1 MENNKKAEIKTD
13 LHAMNKMLMAQLPEL
28 EEKRKNELSKEIR
41 NLALAEDGAFKYLM
55 LLSNERK
62 DYTVFALRNK
72 NRLELADTLAKEV
85 MECLENR
92 GQIKEFDVK
101 KDANAIE
108 IWIDDAFYALFVFL
122 IAKWIIYNL
131 TMQGEPKVGIVV
143 VDKLQARGVLDV
155 VGGNREGALLV
166 VAHHR

>member
-13 LHAMNKMLMAQLPEL
+13 LHAINKMLMAQLPESG
-28 EEKRKNELSKEIR
+28 EKRKNELSKEIR

-101 KDANAIE
+101 KAANAIE
-108 IWIDDAFYALFVFL
+108 IWIDDAFYVLFVYDL
-122 IAKWIIYNL
+122 
-131 TMQGEPKVGIVV
+131 
-143 VDKLQARGVLDV
+143 GVI
-155 VGGNREGALLV
+155 EI
-166 VAHHR
+166 

>member
-101 KDANAIE
+101 KDTNAIE
-108 IWIDDAFYALFVFL
+108 IWIDDAFYALFVYDL
-122 IAKWIIYNL
+122 
-131 TMQGEPKVGIVV
+131 
-143 VDKLQARGVLDV
+143 GVI
-155 VGGNREGALLV
+155 EI
-166 VAHHR
+166 

>member
-72 NRLELADTLAKEV
+72 NRLELADALAKEV

-108 IWIDDAFYALFVFL
+108 IWIDDAFYALFVYDL
-122 IAKWIIYNL
+122 
-131 TMQGEPKVGIVV
+131 
-143 VDKLQARGVLDV
+143 GVI
-155 VGGNREGALLV
+155 EI
-166 VAHHR
+166 

>member
-13 LHAMNKMLMAQLPEL
+13 LHAMNKMLMAQLPESG
-28 EEKRKNELSKEIR
+28 EKRKNELSKEIR

-101 KDANAIE
+101 KAANAIE
-108 IWIDDAFYALFVFL
+108 IWIDDAFYVLFVYDL
-122 IAKWIIYNL
+122 
-131 TMQGEPKVGIVV
+131 
-143 VDKLQARGVLDV
+143 GVI
-155 VGGNREGALLV
+155 EI
-166 VAHHR
+166 

>member
-13 LHAMNKMLMAQLPEL
+13 LHAMNKMLMAQLPESG
-28 EEKRKNELSKEIR
+28 EKRKNELSKEIR

-101 KDANAIE
+101 KAANAIE
-108 IWIDDAFYALFVFL
+108 IWIDDTFYVLFVYDL
-122 IAKWIIYNL
+122 
-131 TMQGEPKVGIVV
+131 
-143 VDKLQARGVLDV
+143 GVI
-155 VGGNREGALLV
+155 EI
-166 VAHHR
+166 

>member
-28 EEKRKNELSKEIR
+28 EEKRKSELSKEIR

-101 KDANAIE
+101 RDANAIE
-108 IWIDDAFYALFVFL
+108 IWVDDAFYALFVYDL
-122 IAKWIIYNL
+122 
-131 TMQGEPKVGIVV
+131 
-143 VDKLQARGVLDV
+143 GVI
-155 VGGNREGALLV
+155 EI
-166 VAHHR
+166 

>member
-13 LHAMNKMLMAQLPEL
+13 LHAINKMLMAQLPEL

-108 IWIDDAFYALFVFL
+108 IWIDDAFYALFVYDL
-122 IAKWIIYNL
+122 
-131 TMQGEPKVGIVV
+131 
-143 VDKLQARGVLDV
+143 GVI
-155 VGGNREGALLV
+155 EI
-166 VAHHR
+166 

>member
-92 GQIKEFDVK
+92 GQIQEFAVK
-101 KDANAIE
+101 QDANAIE
-108 IWIDDAFYALFVFL
+108 IWIDDAFYALFVYDL
-122 IAKWIIYNL
+122 
-131 TMQGEPKVGIVV
+131 
-143 VDKLQARGVLDV
+143 GVI
-155 VGGNREGALLV
+155 EI
-166 VAHHR
+166 

>member
-62 DYTVFALRNK
+62 DYTVFSLRNK

-101 KDANAIE
+101 KDVNAIE
-108 IWIDDAFYALFVFL
+108 IWIDDTFYALFVYDL
-122 IAKWIIYNL
+122 
-131 TMQGEPKVGIVV
+131 
-143 VDKLQARGVLDV
+143 GVI
-155 VGGNREGALLV
+155 EI
-166 VAHHR
+166 

>member
-28 EEKRKNELSKEIR
+28 EEKRKNELSKEIH

-101 KDANAIE
+101 RDANAIE
-108 IWIDDAFYALFVFL
+108 IWIDDAFYALFVYDL
-122 IAKWIIYNL
+122 
-131 TMQGEPKVGIVV
+131 
-143 VDKLQARGVLDV
+143 GVI
-155 VGGNREGALLV
+155 EI
-166 VAHHR
+166 

>member
-1 MENNKKAEIKTD
+1 MESNKKTEIKTD

-28 EEKRKNELSKEIR
+28 AEKRKNELSKEIR
-41 NLALAEDGAFKYLM
+41 NLALVEDGAFKYLM

-72 NRLELADTLAKEV
+72 NRLELSDTLAKEV

-108 IWIDDAFYALFVFL
+108 IWIDDAFYALFVYDL
-122 IAKWIIYNL
+122 
-131 TMQGEPKVGIVV
+131 
-143 VDKLQARGVLDV
+143 GVI
-155 VGGNREGALLV
+155 EI
-166 VAHHR
+166 

>member
-1 MENNKKAEIKTD
+1 MESNKKTEIKTD
-13 LHAMNKMLMAQLPEL
+13 LHAMNKMLMSQLPEL
-28 EEKRKNELSKEIR
+28 AEKRKSELSKEIR
-41 NLALAEDGAFKYLM
+41 NLALVEDGAFKYLM

-108 IWIDDAFYALFVFL
+108 IWIDDAFYALFVYDL
-122 IAKWIIYNL
+122 
-131 TMQGEPKVGIVV
+131 
-143 VDKLQARGVLDV
+143 GVI
-155 VGGNREGALLV
+155 EI
-166 VAHHR
+166 

>member
-41 NLALAEDGAFKYLM
+41 SLALAEDGAFKYLM

-72 NRLELADTLAKEV
+72 NRLELADALAKEV

-108 IWIDDAFYALFVFL
+108 IWIDDAFYALFVYDL
-122 IAKWIIYNL
+122 
-131 TMQGEPKVGIVV
+131 
-143 VDKLQARGVLDV
+143 GVI
-155 VGGNREGALLV
+155 EI
-166 VAHHR
+166 

>member
-1 MENNKKAEIKTD
+1 MTQKANIIKWDKSLT
-13 LHAMNKMLMAQLPEL
+13 
-28 EEKRKNELSKEIR
+28 
-41 NLALAEDGAFKYLM
+41 AFI
-55 LLSNERK
+55 
-62 DYTVFALRNK
+62 T
-72 NRLELADTLAKEV
+72 
-85 MECLENR
+85 
-92 GQIKEFDVK
+92 
-101 KDANAIE
+101 
-108 IWIDDAFYALFVFL
+108 FYALFVFL

>member
-108 IWIDDAFYALFVFL
+108 IWIDDAFYVLFVYDL
-122 IAKWIIYNL
+122 
-131 TMQGEPKVGIVV
+131 
-143 VDKLQARGVLDV
+143 GVI
-155 VGGNREGALLV
+155 EI
-166 VAHHR
+166 

>member
-28 EEKRKNELSKEIR
+28 AEKRKNELSKEIR

-108 IWIDDAFYALFVFL
+108 IWIDDAFYALFVYDL
-122 IAKWIIYNL
+122 
-131 TMQGEPKVGIVV
+131 
-143 VDKLQARGVLDV
+143 GVI
-155 VGGNREGALLV
+155 EI
-166 VAHHR
+166 

>member
-1 MENNKKAEIKTD
+1 MENNNKAEIKTD

-72 NRLELADTLAKEV
+72 NRLELADTLVKEV

-108 IWIDDAFYALFVFL
+108 IWIDDAFYALFVYDL
-122 IAKWIIYNL
+122 
-131 TMQGEPKVGIVV
+131 
-143 VDKLQARGVLDV
+143 GVI
-155 VGGNREGALLV
+155 EI
-166 VAHHR
+166 

>member
-101 KDANAIE
+101 RDANAIE
-108 IWIDDAFYALFVFL
+108 IWIDDAFYALFVHDL
-122 IAKWIIYNL
+122 
-131 TMQGEPKVGIVV
+131 
-143 VDKLQARGVLDV
+143 GVI
-155 VGGNREGALLV
+155 EI
-166 VAHHR
+166 

>member
-1 MENNKKAEIKTD
+1 MESNKKTEIKTD

-28 EEKRKNELSKEIR
+28 AEKRKNELSKEIR
-41 NLALAEDGAFKYLM
+41 NLALVEDGAFKYLM

-108 IWIDDAFYALFVFL
+108 IWVDDAFYALFVYDL
-122 IAKWIIYNL
+122 
-131 TMQGEPKVGIVV
+131 
-143 VDKLQARGVLDV
+143 GVI
-155 VGGNREGALLV
+155 EI
-166 VAHHR
+166 

>member
-85 MECLENR
+85 VECLENR

-108 IWIDDAFYALFVFL
+108 IWIDDAFYALFVYDL
-122 IAKWIIYNL
+122 
-131 TMQGEPKVGIVV
+131 
-143 VDKLQARGVLDV
+143 GVI
-155 VGGNREGALLV
+155 EI
-166 VAHHR
+166 

>member
-28 EEKRKNELSKEIR
+28 EEKSKNELSKEIR

-108 IWIDDAFYALFVFL
+108 IWIDDAFYALFVYDL
-122 IAKWIIYNL
+122 
-131 TMQGEPKVGIVV
+131 
-143 VDKLQARGVLDV
+143 GVI
-155 VGGNREGALLV
+155 EI
-166 VAHHR
+166 

>member
-28 EEKRKNELSKEIR
+28 EEKRKNELSKEIH

-72 NRLELADTLAKEV
+72 NRLELADALAKEV

-108 IWIDDAFYALFVFL
+108 IWIDDAFYALFVYDL
-122 IAKWIIYNL
+122 
-131 TMQGEPKVGIVV
+131 
-143 VDKLQARGVLDV
+143 GVI
-155 VGGNREGALLV
+155 EI
-166 VAHHR
+166 

>member
-92 GQIKEFDVK
+92 GQIKEFDAK

-108 IWIDDAFYALFVFL
+108 IWIDDAFYALFVYDL
-122 IAKWIIYNL
+122 
-131 TMQGEPKVGIVV
+131 
-143 VDKLQARGVLDV
+143 GVI
-155 VGGNREGALLV
+155 EI
-166 VAHHR
+166 

>member
-13 LHAMNKMLMAQLPEL
+13 LHAMNKMLMSQLPEL

-101 KDANAIE
+101 KDVNAIE
-108 IWIDDAFYALFVFL
+108 IWIDDTFYALFVYDL
-122 IAKWIIYNL
+122 
-131 TMQGEPKVGIVV
+131 
-143 VDKLQARGVLDV
+143 GVI
-155 VGGNREGALLV
+155 EI
-166 VAHHR
+166 

>member
-101 KDANAIE
+101 RDANAIE
-108 IWIDDAFYALFVFL
+108 IWVDDAFYALFVYDL
-122 IAKWIIYNL
+122 
-131 TMQGEPKVGIVV
+131 
-143 VDKLQARGVLDV
+143 GVI
-155 VGGNREGALLV
+155 EI
-166 VAHHR
+166 

>member
-72 NRLELADTLAKEV
+72 SRLELADTLAKEV

-108 IWIDDAFYALFVFL
+108 IWIDDAFYALFVYDL
-122 IAKWIIYNL
+122 
-131 TMQGEPKVGIVV
+131 
-143 VDKLQARGVLDV
+143 GVI
-155 VGGNREGALLV
+155 EI
-166 VAHHR
+166 

>member
-92 GQIKEFDVK
+92 GQLKEFDVK

-108 IWIDDAFYALFVFL
+108 IWIDDAFYALFVYDL
-122 IAKWIIYNL
+122 
-131 TMQGEPKVGIVV
+131 
-143 VDKLQARGVLDV
+143 GVI
-155 VGGNREGALLV
+155 EI
-166 VAHHR
+166 

>member
-1 MENNKKAEIKTD
+1 MESNKKTEIKTD

-28 EEKRKNELSKEIR
+28 AEKRKNELSKEIR
-41 NLALAEDGAFKYLM
+41 NLALVEDGAFKYLM

-108 IWIDDAFYALFVFL
+108 IWIDDAFYALFVYDL
-122 IAKWIIYNL
+122 
-131 TMQGEPKVGIVV
+131 
-143 VDKLQARGVLDV
+143 GVIDI
-155 VGGNREGALLV
+155 
-166 VAHHR
+166 

>member
-85 MECLENR
+85 MECLESR

-108 IWIDDAFYALFVFL
+108 IWIDDTFYALFVYDL
-122 IAKWIIYNL
+122 
-131 TMQGEPKVGIVV
+131 
-143 VDKLQARGVLDV
+143 GVI
-155 VGGNREGALLV
+155 EI
-166 VAHHR
+166 

>member
-62 DYTVFALRNK
+62 DYTVFALRKK

-101 KDANAIE
+101 KAANAIE
-108 IWIDDAFYALFVFL
+108 IWIDDAFYVLFVYDL
-122 IAKWIIYNL
+122 
-131 TMQGEPKVGIVV
+131 
-143 VDKLQARGVLDV
+143 GVI
-155 VGGNREGALLV
+155 EI
-166 VAHHR
+166 

>member
-28 EEKRKNELSKEIR
+28 EEKSKNELSKEIR

-101 KDANAIE
+101 KDANAVE
-108 IWIDDAFYALFVFL
+108 IWIDDAFYALFVYDL
-122 IAKWIIYNL
+122 
-131 TMQGEPKVGIVV
+131 
-143 VDKLQARGVLDV
+143 GVI
-155 VGGNREGALLV
+155 EI
-166 VAHHR
+166 

>member
-28 EEKRKNELSKEIR
+28 EEKRKSELSKEIR

-72 NRLELADTLAKEV
+72 NRLELADALAKEV

-108 IWIDDAFYALFVFL
+108 IWIDDAFYALFVYDL
-122 IAKWIIYNL
+122 
-131 TMQGEPKVGIVV
+131 
-143 VDKLQARGVLDV
+143 GVI
-155 VGGNREGALLV
+155 EI
-166 VAHHR
+166 

>member
-28 EEKRKNELSKEIR
+28 AEKRKNELSKEIR
-41 NLALAEDGAFKYLM
+41 NLALVEDGAFKYLM

-108 IWIDDAFYALFVFL
+108 IWIDDAFYALFVYDL
-122 IAKWIIYNL
+122 
-131 TMQGEPKVGIVV
+131 
-143 VDKLQARGVLDV
+143 GVI
-155 VGGNREGALLV
+155 EI
-166 VAHHR
+166 

>member
-13 LHAMNKMLMAQLPEL
+13 LHAMNKMLMAQLPESG
-28 EEKRKNELSKEIR
+28 EKRKNELSKEIR

-108 IWIDDAFYALFVFL
+108 IWIDDAFYALFVYDL
-122 IAKWIIYNL
+122 
-131 TMQGEPKVGIVV
+131 
-143 VDKLQARGVLDV
+143 GVI
-155 VGGNREGALLV
+155 EI
-166 VAHHR
+166 

>member
-41 NLALAEDGAFKYLM
+41 NLALAEDGAFKYIM

-72 NRLELADTLAKEV
+72 NRLELANTLAKEV

-108 IWIDDAFYALFVFL
+108 IWIDDAFYALFVYDL
-122 IAKWIIYNL
+122 
-131 TMQGEPKVGIVV
+131 
-143 VDKLQARGVLDV
+143 GVI
-155 VGGNREGALLV
+155 EI
-166 VAHHR
+166 

>member
-72 NRLELADTLAKEV
+72 NRLELAGTLAKEV

-108 IWIDDAFYALFVFL
+108 IWIDDAFYALFVYDL
-122 IAKWIIYNL
+122 
-131 TMQGEPKVGIVV
+131 
-143 VDKLQARGVLDV
+143 GVI
-155 VGGNREGALLV
+155 EI
-166 VAHHR
+166 

>member
-1 MENNKKAEIKTD
+1 MESNKKTEIKTD

-28 EEKRKNELSKEIR
+28 AKKRKNELSKEIR
-41 NLALAEDGAFKYLM
+41 NLALVEDGAFKYLM

-108 IWIDDAFYALFVFL
+108 IWIDDAFYALFVYDL
-122 IAKWIIYNL
+122 
-131 TMQGEPKVGIVV
+131 
-143 VDKLQARGVLDV
+143 GVI
-155 VGGNREGALLV
+155 EI
-166 VAHHR
+166 

>member
-13 LHAMNKMLMAQLPEL
+13 LHAMNKMLMAQLPESG
-28 EEKRKNELSKEIR
+28 EKRKNELSKEIR

-108 IWIDDAFYALFVFL
+108 IWIDDAFYVLFVYDL
-122 IAKWIIYNL
+122 
-131 TMQGEPKVGIVV
+131 
-143 VDKLQARGVLDV
+143 GVI
-155 VGGNREGALLV
+155 EI
-166 VAHHR
+166 